1 MRKFHLAIIAVA
13 LAYACSPGSK
23 LQQSEAKPGKE
34 LVLKLQPGDNNP
46 RNSEGDFITLK
57 DGRILFIYSRYTGTS
72 SSDHGSAYLAGRY
85 SSDKGKTWTTD
96 DRMIVQQEGTMNV
109 MSVSLLRLQNGD
121 IALFYLKKN
130 STTDCIPLVRIS
142 KDEANTWTEPV
153 PCITDRKGYFVLN
166 NDRVIQLKSGR
177 IIMAVALHSTP
188 EEGKWHNNG
197 RLFSYYSDDNGQT
210 WKASAEVAN
219 PNNVTLQEP
228 GLIELKN
235 GEIMMIIRS
244 SGGVQHKS
252 YSNDAGQSWSTVEPT
267 EIKSPISPATIE
279 RIPST
284 GDLLMVWNN
293 NDGENPAI
301 KGKRTPLTVAVSKD
315 DGKSW
320 QHIKNLED
328 NPDGWYCYIA
338 MDFVGDNVL
347 LSYCAGSQYQKSH
360 LNVTDITRLNL
371 DWVYDRK

>member
-13 LAYACSPGSK
+13 LAYACSPGSR
-23 LQQSEAKPGKE
+23 LLQSEAKPGKE

-252 YSNDAGQSWSTVEPT
+252 YSKDAGQSWSTVEPT

-347 LSYCAGSQYQKSH
+347 LSYCAGSQSQKSH